1 MSDSARILIVD
12 DDREVRDTLQNIL
25 TVEGYQVVSA
35 ANGLEALELLDD
47 GYRPCIILLDLMM
60 PIIDGWQFLAERAAS
75 PALATIP
82 VLVITATTAIR
93 TVAHQH
99 TAVLHKPFP
108 VQDLLDRIDEYC

>member
-25 TVEGYQVVSA
+25 TVEGYQVVSV
-35 ANGLEALELLDD
+35 ANGLEALELLDG

-60 PIIDGWQFLAERAAS
+60 PIIDGWQFLAERSAS

-82 VLVITATTAIR
+82 VLVITATAIS
-93 TVAHQH
+93 TIAHQH
-99 TAVLHKPFP
+99 TAVLRKPFP
-108 VQDLLDRIDEYC
+108 LQDLLDRIHEYC